1 MSTASAR
8 SYTST
13 DAAAPAG
20 KSLPDAPD
28 PAAQALDGKGKL
40 TADAQ
45 ARRCKDAARK
55 IKEFL
60 LNAPQKLDTER
71 LTHLLDVYREY
82 AHEPVIVLRARVFER
97 LLQKKTIY
105 LDDNPLVGSVAG
117 RPAGVYVYPEYGAEW
132 VLEELEQPILSHLG
146 EVAISREEKELL
158 LKAANFFRGRNAE
171 NRARQLSAQLL
182 GFNPKESVKAGLFTE
197 TAPYTIGSGTVDY
210 ADFVRR
216 GIRDVIR
223 EVEERL
229 QCLPRNTL
237 NSGKIDFY
245 NAVLISLKALVTLAH
260 RYADLAR
267 TESERTKDIVRK
279 AELLEIAEVCRQ
291 VPENPPRNFREALQ
305 SWWFIHLG
313 VQIEQ
318 SGCGS
323 SPGRLGQYLEPY
335 YQRDKAE
342 NGLTAEQA
350 KEWFKCL
357 FVKMLEYGYYQGQIV
372 SRMNSGHTGHT
383 INLGGL
389 NAAGQDAAGELDFV
403 LLDTQIE
410 LQTIQPT
417 LTILYHDN
425 LSEDFLLKAVEL
437 ERTGLGQPQ
446 WMNNSII
453 MERLFARHGRNGI
466 TLEDARNCINMSCVG
481 TGIAGKTVFLHENG
495 SFNLAKCLELALH
508 DGRDPLT
515 GHVIGAASGDPK
527 SFTSF
532 EQVFQAYDKQVEHMF
547 ATIRPFG
554 SLSNKALGDVVPPPF
569 RSALYSACR
578 ESGKNIFEGG
588 AQYYLYFVISSAGV
602 DVANS
607 LAAIKSL
614 VFDEKKITLE
624 TLIEA
629 VDANF
634 AGFESLRDLCLKA
647 PKHGNSDPG
656 MDALTRRVYDTSMEN
671 FRKAEESF
679 FDGHIANIEAYS
691 LSIHNYFGLL
701 TGALPSGRLAR
712 TPLTDGSVSATPGTD
727 EKGPLALVGSA
738 AKAIDTVKYGSNH
751 FNMKF
756 HPSALSGIGGARKLL
771 SLIKSYMDQ
780 GGSHIQFNVVS
791 SDTLK
796 KAQANPDD
804 YKGLTVRV
812 AGFSAYFTRLHKGVQ
827 DEIIHRTE
835 LNFQ

>member
-1 MSTASAR
+1 MSTATALQYAQENI
-8 SYTST
+8 YTHGESRRDT
-13 DAAAPAG
+13 RE
-20 KSLPDAPD
+20 LPF
-28 PAAQALDGKGKL
+28 DGNGKL

-45 ARRCKDAARK
+45 ARRCGEAALK

-71 LTHLLDVYREY
+71 LAHLLDVYREY
-82 AHEPVIVLRARVFER
+82 GHEPAIVLRARVFER
-97 LLQKKTIY
+97 LLRKKTLF

-117 RPAGVYVYPEYGAEW
+117 CPAGVYVYPEYGTDW
-132 VLEELEQPILSHLG
+132 VLQELEQPLVSHLG
-146 EVAISREEKELL
+146 EVTISDEEKELL
-158 LKAANFFRGRNAE
+158 REAANFFKGRNAE
-171 NRARQLSAQLL
+171 ARARQLSEQLL
-182 GFNPKESVKAGLFTE
+182 GFNPGKFVQAGLFTE
-197 TAPYTIGSGTVDY
+197 TAPYTIGAGTVDY
-210 ADFVRR
+210 EDFVRR
-216 GIRDVIR
+216 GIRDVVR

-229 QCLPRNTL
+229 KSVPRTAK
-237 NSGKIDFY
+237 NSGRIDFY
-245 NAVLISLKALVTLAH
+245 RAVLISLEALADLAR
-260 RYADLAR
+260 RYADLAYTEALR
-267 TESERTKDIVRK
+267 TEDPVRK
-279 AELLEIAEVCRQ
+279 AELLDMADVCRH

-335 YQRDKAE
+335 YRKDKAE
-342 NGLTAEQA
+342 NGITAKHAE
-350 KEWFKCL
+350 EWFKCL
-357 FVKMLEYGYYQGQIV
+357 FVKILEYGYYQGQIV

-389 NAAGQDAAGELDFV
+389 DAAGRDACGELDSV
-403 LLDTQIE
+403 LLDTQIA

-417 LTILYHDN
+417 LTILYHDG

-446 WMNNSII
+446 WMNNGII
-453 MERLFARHGRNGI
+453 MERLYARHGRNGI

-481 TGIAGKTVFLHENG
+481 TGVAGKTVFLHENG

-515 GHVIGAASGDPK
+515 GHRIGARTGDPRN
-527 SFTSF
+527 FTDF
-532 EQVFQAYDKQVEHMF
+532 ERVFRAYSQQVEHLF

-588 AQYYLYFVISSAGV
+588 ARYYLYFVISSAGI
-602 DVANS
+602 DVVNS
-607 LAAIKSL
+607 LAAIRHL
-614 VFDEKKITLE
+614 VFEEKTITMDAL
-624 TLIEA
+624 LQA
-629 VDANF
+629 VDAD
-634 AGFESLRDLCLKA
+634 FEGYGSVRQMCLKA
-647 PKHGNSDPG
+647 PKHGNADPG
-656 MDALTRRVYDTSMEN
+656 IDALARRVYDTSMDN

-727 EKGPLALVGSA
+727 VKGPLALVNSA

-756 HPSALSGIGGARKLL
+756 HPSALAGIGGARKLL

-791 SDTLK
+791 SDTLR
-796 KAQANPDD
+796 KAQESPGK
-804 YKGLTVRV
+804 YRGLTVRV

-827 DEIIHRTE
+827 DEIIRRTE
-835 LNFQ
+835 LNFR